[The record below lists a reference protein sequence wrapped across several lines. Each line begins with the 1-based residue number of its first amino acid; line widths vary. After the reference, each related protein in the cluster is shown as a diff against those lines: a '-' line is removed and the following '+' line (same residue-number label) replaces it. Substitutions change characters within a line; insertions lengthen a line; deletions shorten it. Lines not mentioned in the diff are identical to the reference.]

1 MLFKDEYVQ
10 VLGGIVNHMPDTMD
24 MLSKVINP
32 DRTQNSGDLLTAILA
47 CDNVIFT
54 SNDWRLQE
62 QILENM
68 SSLTQIFTSD
78 QIYNKLVPHIFNK
91 LHNAVSSVY
100 RWKPQYYGIIWMMSK
115 FNTCKIINADGL
127 ELNCTFH
134 YIHHTISR

>member
-1 MLFKDEYVQ
+1 MCSSDL

-91 LHNAVSSVY
+91 LHNAVSTVY
-100 RWKPQYYGIIWMMSK
+100 GWKPQYYGIICMMSNL
-115 FNTCKIINADGL
+115 NTGKIINADGL
-127 ELNCTFH
+127 EQNFSLNYF
-134 YIHHTISR
+134 HHTLSR